1 MDIKDEKLREELRE
15 KLGSE
20 QFHICCEQGTEHAF
34 SGKFWDHHEE
44 GTYTCAVCDEP
55 LFTSQTKFDS
65 GTGWPS
71 FFQPATNEAV
81 EEQKDSSHG
90 MIRVGSVDRISGM
103 YSQMVLHRPD
113 CVTASIQPHWV
124 LSRMKPN
131 RALQSVS

>member
-1 MDIKDEKLREELRE
+1 MDIRDKKTQKELRE
-15 KLGSE
+15 KLSSE

-34 SGKFWDHHEE
+34 SGKFCDHHEE
-44 GTYTCAVCDEP
+44 GTYTCAVCDEA

-90 MIRVGSVDRISGM
+90 MIRVEVHCRKCGSHLGHVF
-103 YSQMVLHRPD
+103 PD
-113 CVTASIQPHWV
+113 GPAPTGLRYCINSAS
-124 LSRMKPN
+124 LGFEKDD
-131 RALQSVS
+131 A